1 MNKKSFLVNI
11 FLLLFSTALSFLVLE
26 QSYRLYLFKMDA
38 FSFKK
43 MNSMHDVGVSG
54 LIKPSSHLEI
64 IYELKQNLNSYFKLV
79 SFRTNSRGLRDKEY
93 GITKPRDTFR
103 VAVIGDSY
111 TMPAGVEIEEAYHT
125 LLEEWLNKERRLIN
139 YQFVNFGVGGYSL
152 RQYLGV
158 IKDRAHGYDPDLI
171 IVGFCPSND
180 HIVPAQEHFE
190 HPYKVKPKT
199 YPFFKSYVI
208 DKVASKLNRL
218 KRGLLKN
225 DNNVGKIQSRKVF
238 SEQQEGYMLD
248 IFSKMKEFCKGNNM
262 QLIIANLTHRYNE
275 RYSKALEELVIDRG
289 LHFVDVSLPFK
300 GANILEYTFNPTDG
314 HPNGKANRIFAE
326 QLYDYLNKKNLLNKK
341 KDV

>member
-1 MNKKSFLVNI
+1 MNKKRFLVNI
-11 FLLLFSTALSFLVLE
+11 LLLLFSTVLSFLVLE

-43 MNSMHDVGVSG
+43 MNSMHDLGVSG

-64 IYELKQNLNSYFKLV
+64 IYELKQNLNSYFKLA

-111 TMPAGVEIEEAYHT
+111 TVPAGVEIEEAYHT

-139 YQFVNFGVGGYSL
+139 YQFINFGVGGYSL
-152 RQYLGV
+152 RQYWGV
-158 IKDRAHGYDPDLI
+158 IRNKAYKYDPDLI

-180 HIVPAQEHFE
+180 HIVPDNEIFE
-190 HPYKVKPKT
+190 LPYKVKPKT

-208 DKVASKLNRL
+208 DKIVLKL
-218 KRGLLKN
+218 KK
-225 DNNVGKIQSRKVF
+225 DSNVNKIKSSEIF
-238 SEQQEGYMLD
+238 SEEQRKYMFD
-248 IFSKMKEFCKGNNM
+248 FFSKMNEFSNDKSIKIIIVCLSHRHNGKYVKE
-262 QLIIANLTHRYNE
+262 
-275 RYSKALEELVIDRG
+275 LEKLVIGNG

-300 GANILEYTFNPTDG
+300 GADVLEYRINPTDG
-314 HPNGKANRIFAE
+314 HPNGKANKVFAE
-326 QLYDYLNKKNLLNKK
+326 QLYDHLKKSNLLDKK
-341 KDV
+341 KDG